1 MTLGIWTIVG
11 DHSHDILDHLG
22 VERFDGFGHNDK
34 KVYDGLNHLGVV
46 DRFHGFGHNYKK
58 VYDGLDHLG
67 LGVVDR

>member
-22 VERFDGFGHNDK
+22 IERFDGFGHNDK
-34 KVYDGLNHLGVV
+34 KVYDGL
-46 DRFHGFGHNYKK
+46 
-58 VYDGLDHLG
+58 DHLG